1 VLDGV
6 GWSARAVAVDPSAGV
21 PRWHVQLAGG
31 DLPAGTAT
39 ELWLD
44 DLGFAPREAEGGA
57 SAARE
62 LRAPFNGKLIALH
75 VQTGQRVARG
85 APLLV
90 SESMKLEHTLHAPR
104 DTVIESLNVAP
115 GQQVAPGQLLA
126 TFL

>member
-1 VLDGV
+1 MGWVAHAVAGV
-6 GWSARAVAVDPSAGV
+6 GGAA
-21 PRWHVQLAGG
+21 PRWQVQLSGGGAGE
-31 DLPAGTAT
+31 AT
-39 ELWLD
+39 RAELWLD
-44 DLGFAPREAEGGA
+44 DLSHTPRERAAGA
-57 SAARE
+57 GALRE

-75 VQTGQRVARG
+75 VQTGQTVARG

-90 SESMKLEHTLHAPR
+90 IESMKLEHTLHALH